1 MVAVLTLV
9 DLSEQLGESY
19 RALPEADRQR
29 HLELLRA
36 VDRPEAVALD
46 VAALGDGHWRVTVC
60 MADALGALSLLAG
73 LFTALRLDIVRAEIY
88 TVRAPTPRP
97 LGRWPTRRVATERPA
112 PSRKLLDIFE
122 VKDLA
127 ARSGELWDEFAADL
141 RRLVAA
147 RLAGEEESARAELI
161 DRVSAVFRETAPG
174 SARVRP
180 VQIEVANDPNSALT
194 RVTVRSAD
202 NLGFLFAFTNAL
214 AGITVNIERA
224 TIRTDAGEAVDT
236 FWVTDIAGRQI
247 TSEQQLRE
255 LRVATALIKQFTDL
269 LPHSPDPAQALRQF
283 GALIQ
288 QVLSQPQWMNEL
300 ANLESPA
307 VLETLAELMGV
318 SRFLW
323 EDFLRVQHENLFPLV
338 VDPGGLGRPVD
349 RDQLQRRLDDALA
362 PLASH
367 AERIDALNAFKD
379 REMFRIDLRHITG
392 RSTFQIFSQELT
404 SLAELVI
411 ATAAHL
417 GYRDLTKRHGEPRL
431 EGRRCGWSIGALG
444 KFGGE
449 ELGFGS
455 DLEITLVFE
464 GEGETAGPQ
473 VVRNS
478 EFFASLVLSLKEN
491 VRAREQ
497 GIFQLD
503 LRLRPYGEAGAL
515 ASSLDGYARYYSP
528 GGGAE
533 QFERLA
539 LVRLRPVAGDPTV
552 GERMLA
558 IRDAFVYADRP
569 LDFDNIRHLRR
580 RQATELVPRGKT
592 NAKYSPGGL
601 VDIEY
606 YVQAWQIGA
615 GCRDPSVRVTNI
627 LLATERLR
635 AGGYLPELLVDELQS
650 TYSFLRRLIDAL
662 RVVRG
667 NAKDLTI
674 PDERSRELAYLAHR
688 LGVAEPTLL
697 LTAIRDRMAFA
708 ARLWEGP
715 LPRWET

>member
-1 MVAVLTLV
+1 MLAAFTLD
-9 DLSEQLGESY
+9 DLAAQLGEEY
-19 RALPEADRQR
+19 CTLPEADRRR
-29 HLELLRA
+29 HLELLRE
-36 VDRPEAVALD
+36 VRRPDAVALD
-46 VAALGDGHWRVTVC
+46 VTPLGENRWRVTVC
-60 MADALGALSLLAG
+60 MADALGALSVLAG
-73 LFTALRLDIVRAEIY
+73 LFTALRLDIVRADIY
-88 TVRAPTPRP
+88 TVRVPVRQTGKRP
-97 LGRWPTRRVATERPA
+97 LFRRGTSELPE
-112 PSRKLLDIFE
+112 PSRRLLDIFE
-122 VKDLA
+122 VRDLA
-127 ARSGELWDEFAADL
+127 ARSNALWEEFAAEL

-147 RLAGEEESARAELI
+147 RVAGAWENARADLI
-161 DRVSAVFRETAPG
+161 DRVSAVFREAEPG
-174 SARVRP
+174 SVRVRP
-180 VQIEVANDPNSALT
+180 VQIDVANDPGVPLT

-224 TIRTDAGEAVDT
+224 TVRTDAGEAVDT
-236 FWVTDIAGRQI
+236 FWVTDVAGRQI
-247 TSEQQLRE
+247 TSPEQLRE

-269 LPHSPDPAQALRQF
+269 LPHSPDPAQALHQF
-283 GALIQ
+283 SALIQ
-288 QVLSQPQWMNEL
+288 QMLSRPQWTNEL
-300 ANLESPA
+300 ADLESPA

-323 EDFLRVQHENLFPLV
+323 EDFLRLQHENLFPVLL
-338 VDPGGLGRPVD
+338 DLGGLSRSIT
-349 RDQLQRRLDDALA
+349 RDQLEQRLNSVLA
-362 PLASH
+362 PLASR
-367 AERIDALNAFKD
+367 AERVDALNAFKD

-392 RSTFQIFSQELT
+392 RSTFQTFSRELT
-404 SLAELVI
+404 DLAELVI
-411 ATAAHL
+411 DTAVRL
-417 GYRDLTKRHGEPRL
+417 SYDELVLRHGEPRS
-431 EGRRCGWSIGALG
+431 GSGRCGWAVGGLG
-444 KFGGE
+444 KFGGQ

-455 DLEITLVFE
+455 DLELVLVFE
-464 GEGETAGPQ
+464 EEGETAGPE

-478 EFFASLVLSLKEN
+478 QFFAQLVLSLKEH

-503 LRLRPYGEAGAL
+503 LRLRPHGEAGAL
-515 ASSLDGYARYYSP
+515 ASSLEGYAAYYTP

-539 LVRLRPVAGDPTV
+539 LVRLRPVAGDRSV

-569 LDFDNIRHLRR
+569 LDFDNILHLRH
-580 RQATELVPRGKT
+580 RQATELVPRGRL
-592 NAKYSPGGL
+592 NAKYSHGGL

-615 GCRDPSVRVTNI
+615 GRTDHSVRVTNT

-635 AGGYLPELLVDELQS
+635 AGGHLPELLVEELQS

-674 PDERSRELAYLAHR
+674 PEERSRELAYLAHR
-688 LGVAEPTLL
+688 LGIAEPSLL

-708 ARLWEGP
+708 SRLWQGP
-715 LPRWET
+715 LPRWDN